1 MSILHTR
8 APDAPLTALR
18 AFVAVGRHGSFTRA
32 ADSLGITQSAVSRHI
47 STLETF
53 ADCRLFVRRGST
65 IEFTPPGLQLF
76 EAVKDALSTIELTM
90 QLLAQRGQRHDRLK
104 VRTSLPS
111 FAMTVVI
118 PSLGA
123 YTAKHGVQ
131 IDLIT
136 SLSPPQTSD
145 DFDVL
150 ISRDLSLP
158 GTECWELVREELI
171 CVASPAVIERFN
183 AQPEIRMPMVAARS
197 RPDVIAIWAL
207 AADVSPDRLHVVA
220 TYDHLFLAATAAIG
234 GAGFL
239 VVPQWLV
246 LQQLQVGSL
255 VSFDNQRIGSGASYV
270 AYVHAHS
277 AHAQTAGAFC
287 RWLKASLRDRASGDE
302 CRTPGSA

>member
-1 MSILHTR
+1 MERGSAMSKIHSLNMRPNMIRTPFVFLFGRISFYRSARSVQCDFRDSIPIPGENMSILHTR

-123 YTAKHGVQ
+123 
-131 IDLIT
+131 
-136 SLSPPQTSD
+136 
-145 DFDVL
+145 
-150 ISRDLSLP
+150 
-158 GTECWELVREELI
+158 
-171 CVASPAVIERFN
+171 
-183 AQPEIRMPMVAARS
+183 
-197 RPDVIAIWAL
+197 
-207 AADVSPDRLHVVA
+207 
-220 TYDHLFLAATAAIG
+220 
-234 GAGFL
+234 
-239 VVPQWLV
+239 
-246 LQQLQVGSL
+246 
-255 VSFDNQRIGSGASYV
+255 
-270 AYVHAHS
+270 
-277 AHAQTAGAFC
+277 
-287 RWLKASLRDRASGDE
+287 
-302 CRTPGSA
+302 